1 MFTAGADLF
10 FVEAGKAFAVSGL
23 VFTEVEQNRMYNKR
37 TIQPIIGNT
46 SKNF

>member
-10 FVEAGKAFAVSGL
+10 FVEAGMAFAASGL
-23 VFTEVEQNRMYNKR
+23 VFTEAEQNRMYNKR
-37 TIQPIIGNT
+37 TIQLIIGNT

>member
-10 FVEAGKAFAVSGL
+10 FVEAGKAFAASGL
-23 VFTEVEQNRMYNKR
+23 VFTEAEQNRMYNNR